1 MYYKQT
7 AMRKTKSEYNKTWD
21 DKNRDKKQTIAQKWY
36 SIPENKEKAKAV
48 AKAQYWADPEAAK
61 KRTIAYQKAHKARV
75 AENAK
80 IRRER
85 KKNED
90 TEAYKKLMSERN
102 ARYRAKVRKEK
113 GLPEIKP
120 QNPNPNPN
128 VTPKPV
134 HVRMTEEERQ
144 LSILARLESL
154 KEVIKTL
161 RS

>member
-1 MYYKQT
+1 
-7 AMRKTKSEYNKTWD
+7 
-21 DKNRDKKQTIAQKWY
+21 
-36 SIPENKEKAKAV
+36 
-48 AKAQYWADPEAAK
+48 
-61 KRTIAYQKAHKARV
+61 
-75 AENAK
+75 
-80 IRRER
+80 
-85 KKNED
+85 
-90 TEAYKKLMSERN
+90 MSERN